1 MHVKGGRN
9 VITLTAAITN
19 HKMNFKKLTFYV
31 YALNYSG
38 NSIIAAVTYF
48 RNLKKNHLSFYNGIC
63 IQEYKKPAFWKA
75 LIFLF
80 LNYL

>member
-1 MHVKGGRN
+1 
-9 VITLTAAITN
+9 
-19 HKMNFKKLTFYV
+19 MNFKKLTFYV

-48 RNLKKNHLSFYNGIC
+48 RNLKKNHVSFYNGIC
-63 IQEYKKPAFWKA
+63 IQEYKKPAFWNA

-80 LNYL
+80 LKTYLWRCGTMLAGVNGRK